1 VGGCTFVPEIKNKF
15 YITRMKLTVNIKPST
30 SIKRTKERPRI
41 SSTMG
46 IAFSKHWTG
55 CMVDEHFVYA
65 LHHEK
70 HRKKVISRK
79 IVNGKTVSKVEP
91 GYWKTSIYKF
101 PVGLLEILN
110 VKIEQ
115 KTRNFK
121 IVKL

>member
-1 VGGCTFVPEIKNKF
+1 
-15 YITRMKLTVNIKPST
+15 MKLTVNIKPST
-30 SIKRTKERPRI
+30 SIKRTKERPTRFA
-41 SSTMG
+41 